1 MNDSPSTPDQ
11 PAPASAPVAAPA
23 TTPSGGPS
31 PAWERSTVEKLLFA
45 TLEEQRSARRWR
57 TFRSLAW
64 LLFFIFVI
72 WSLGFRGAPAAD
84 KATAHTAVVEIEG
97 EIGPDTEA
105 NAEFVIAA
113 ARAAF
118 EDAGAQA
125 VVLLINSPG
134 GSPVQSGIIYDEI
147 RRLRELHADKPLYVV
162 VEEICASGGYY
173 VAAAADKI
181 YVNRASIVGSI
192 GVIMEGFG
200 FTGLME
206 KVGVDRRLVVS
217 GENKALLDPF
227 SPPNPAQQQ
236 YASQLV
242 GEIYQ
247 QFVTAVKT
255 GRGDRLKETPDMFT
269 GLIWTGA
276 KSVELGL
283 TDGLGT
289 VESVARDVIKAE
301 TVVDYTVK
309 ENLAERV
316 AKRVGMSFGAGAV
329 NASLGATQRG
339 YSWR

>member
-1 MNDSPSTPDQ
+1 MSQDVYPPPSSS
-11 PAPASAPVAAPA
+11 ASAYPDAARPVLAEP
-23 TTPSGGPS
+23 
-31 PAWERSTVEKLLFA
+31 WEREVLEKLVFA
-45 TLEEQRSARRWR
+45 SLKEQRAKRRW
-57 TFRSLAW
+57 TIFFR
-64 LLFFIFVI
+64 LLFIAIVLFILF
-72 WSLGFRGAPAAD
+72 SMTDLFSRGASSSVPE
-84 KATAHTAVVEIEG
+84 AHTALVTLDGVIDAEG
-97 EIGPDTEA
+97 EA
-105 NAEFVIAA
+105 SAEKVVGALQAA
-113 ARAAF
+113 Y
-118 EDAGAQA
+118 EDAGTRG
-125 VVLLINSPG
+125 VILRINSPG

-200 FTGLME
+200 FTGLMD
-206 KVGVDRRLVVS
+206 KVGVERRLVVS

-255 GRGDRLKETPDMFT
+255 GRGDRLKETPEMFT

-329 NASLGATQRG
+329 NASLGASQRG
-339 YSWR
+339 WTWR